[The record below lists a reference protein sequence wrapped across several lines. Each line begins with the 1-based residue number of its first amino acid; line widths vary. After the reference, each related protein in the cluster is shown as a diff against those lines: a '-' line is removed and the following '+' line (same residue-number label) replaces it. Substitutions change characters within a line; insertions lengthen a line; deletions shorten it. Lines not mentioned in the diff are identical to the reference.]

1 MGDVPQNKGMLD
13 NVGDNITSAVENT
26 TDLVTNNKIVK
37 DTSSLLSN
45 TASSI
50 SGTVTNAV
58 SNISV
63 ESVQDTKNAIM
74 ETLNDNTSVLFLM
87 ISIAKKNG
95 KKNITGSQIKI
106 AIDRKNNL

>member
-50 SGTVTNAV
+50 TGNVTSAV
-58 SNISV
+58 SNFPFKIL
-63 ESVQDTKNAIM
+63 KM
-74 ETLNDNTSVLFLM
+74 LLWKRLM
-87 ISIAKKNG
+87 IIH
-95 KKNITGSQIKI
+95 
-106 AIDRKNNL
+106 LYYF